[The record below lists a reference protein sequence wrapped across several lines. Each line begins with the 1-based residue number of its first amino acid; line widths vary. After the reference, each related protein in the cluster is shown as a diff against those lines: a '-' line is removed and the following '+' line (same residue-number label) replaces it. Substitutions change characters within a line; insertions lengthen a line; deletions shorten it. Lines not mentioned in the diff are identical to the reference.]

1 MRLTLQEKILVQ
13 QLVQYDIW
21 HYQDALKKANQDM
34 KFCEIEKE
42 QTIIDRI
49 KEYETSIK
57 VRTKIYDKIQKDF

>member
-1 MRLTLQEKILVQ
+1 MRLTLQEKILLQ